1 MSVVFVHARGAPRG
15 HCYDLVVPNAQ
26 SAIKPDQRSQLP
38 STPETAWLRFDRN
51 VARELV
57 HRRALAEVLI
67 ADTVQV
73 AEDEF
78 LLGTQLP
85 RAHTLWSD
93 RRYPYHD
100 PLITV
105 EICRQACIATL
116 QRYYH
121 VGPDW
126 QLISKQIDLRV
137 FNLDAY
143 TDREDAP
150 PEAILRARISN
161 KQLRRGVLH
170 EITIDSELSID
181 GVPGGTVTADV
192 VVLPRKTFDRLRA
205 QQLRHKLLDDSPPAR
220 VQPLDSADVGRIFDQ
235 NVAIGECDPSE
246 RSAPGECRYR
256 AIVNQMHPCFFDHP
270 LDHVPGAL
278 VMEIYRQAAIAT
290 ATRANAGTAST
301 AIVTRCDVQ
310 FSDFAELQA
319 GVECSASAIDEPQ
332 DERVQIASTLH
343 QLDKQIGE
351 GRIELR
357 FLPPA
362 AQR

>member
-1 MSVVFVHARGAPRG
+1 VLRAS

-38 STPETAWLRFDRN
+38 SAPETAWLRFDRN

-93 RRYPYHD
+93 RLYPYHD

-116 QRYYH
+116 QRYYQ

-126 QLISKQIDLRV
+126 QFISKRIDLRV

-143 TDREDAP
+143 ADREDGP
-150 PEAILRARISN
+150 PEGILRVRISN
-161 KQLRRGVLH
+161 KQLRRGVLQ
-170 EITIDSELSID
+170 EITLEGELSID
-181 GVPGGTVTADV
+181 GVPGGTVIADV
-192 VVLPRKTFDRLRA
+192 AVLPRKRFERLRA
-205 QQLRHKLLDDSPPAR
+205 QQLRHKLLDGSPPAS
-220 VQPLDSADVGRIFDQ
+220 VQPLDSAEVGRIFGQ
-235 NVAIGECDPSE
+235 NVVLGKCDPGA
-246 RSAPGECRYR
+246 RSAPDERRYR
-256 AIVNQMHPCFFDHP
+256 AIVNQTHPCFFDHP
-270 LDHVPGAL
+270 LDHMPGAL
-278 VMEIYRQAAIAT
+278 VMEVYRQAAIAT
-290 ATRANAGTAST
+290 ATRAGAGTAST
-301 AIVTRCDVQ
+301 AVITRCDVQ

-319 GVECSASAIDEPQ
+319 EVECSASAINEPQ
-332 DERVQIASTLH
+332 DERVQIAATLH

-357 FLPPA
+357 FLPAA